1 MSKSNGQA
9 PNGDSFDYTLL
20 GQDYELHHIKEFQ
33 ASAIDPE
40 LIPLTIEYRDGD
52 RAIDALL
59 WALDESDRRND
70 GRVRDKWLTQYAHVR
85 KGGLAF
91 YGIDP
96 LTGERTECLCFK
108 PDYPISPE
116 RKYENPPKAVPQG
129 FYPAVT
135 YRIWELTSDR
145 FGVPL
150 PPDLTID
157 DPSGEAKGFWK
168 WAIDNNIP
176 VILPEGAKKAMAAI
190 SEGFPA
196 VGITGIWNGV
206 SANRD
211 ENGFATS
218 YSLIPTLL
226 PIASNDRVINIA
238 FDRDKKA
245 SANKDVIQAR
255 SVLAKLLIERGCKP
269 FSIPWDSDYKG
280 LDDLI
285 AGCGIEA
292 LEKAIEKAEALTGE
306 KPNFK
311 QKPAPNILAEKIAKE
326 LKNKLLFEVEGK
338 LWRYYDGGVWRE
350 KSIEEI
356 ERYFYERVCLD
367 VPENIPSYIEN
378 IVKVAKWKLLQPK
391 WEEVSGLE
399 YIPFKNGVWEVKNR
413 QLLPHSPDFLLTWK
427 LTRDYPSVIGLDYP
441 NIDKFLGEITNKNQ
455 KLKDIL
461 IAACNA
467 VLLGRSDLQK
477 AIYLV
482 GSGGNGKGSFLRL
495 LEKLVGGQNTHS
507 TTLQD
512 ICENNFELAN
522 IYKKRLIVCP
532 DEDKRVGGLSRFK
545 SITGGDSIRGE
556 KKGKD
561 AFKFRYEGMVAI
573 ASNDP
578 IFLGDSSYGLS
589 RRLITI
595 PFKYQVPVSQR
606 RDLETEFT
614 TDLPAFTSYL
624 LSLDNDW
631 VKSTLLGSSEVA
643 EIRETEWDLTTRTDS
658 IAGFYDDSL
667 IFDPAPDIKTSTSL
681 LYSAYQDYC
690 KASGLSAKSIH
701 KFTPDL
707 VELCSVKLGLAVSA
721 HRSNKG
727 RNIVGLRFRLD
738 SDACDAC
745 DASKTKASPPSNLG
759 GEPKVTLVTLSNS
772 YNENNCEKEEQNS
785 PADDKKLKDNTEPS
799 QSDTSVTSRS
809 GTELESV
816 TLSVTKRHQ
825 ASQASLKIGD
835 RVRYVGGILKYRG
848 RSGEVTKISG
858 ANIETTFTTRSHGS
872 ITCDALEE
880 IA

>member
-1 MSKSNGQA
+1 
-9 PNGDSFDYTLL
+9 
-20 GQDYELHHIKEFQ
+20 
-33 ASAIDPE
+33 
-40 LIPLTIEYRDGD
+40 
-52 RAIDALL
+52 
-59 WALDESDRRND
+59 
-70 GRVRDKWLTQYAHVR
+70 VRDKWLIQFAHLR

-91 YGIDP
+91 YGVDP
-96 LTGERTECLCFK
+96 LTGDRTECLCFK
-108 PDYPISPE
+108 PNYPISPD
-116 RKYENPPKAVPQG
+116 RKYENPRKALPQAI
-129 FYPAVT
+129 YPAVT
-135 YRIWELTSDR
+135 YRIWKLVSDR
-145 FGVPL
+145 FGVQL

-157 DPSGEAKGFWK
+157 DPSSEAKNFWL
-168 WAIDNNIP
+168 WVIDNNIP
-176 VILPEGAKKAMAAI
+176 VIPTEGAKKAMGTI
-190 SEGFPA
+190 SQGFPA
-196 VGITGIWNGV
+196 IALTGFWNG
-206 SANRD
+206 APADRD
-211 ENGFATS
+211 ESGKTTS
-218 YSLIPTLL
+218 YTLIPTLL
-226 PIASNDRVINIA
+226 PIATPDRVINIA

-255 SVLAKLLIERGCKP
+255 SVLAKLLIERGSKP
-269 FSIPWDSDYKG
+269 FSIPWDNDYKG

-285 AGCGIEA
+285 ANCGIEA
-292 LEKAIEKAEALTGE
+292 LEKAIEKAEELTGE

-326 LKNKLLFEVEGK
+326 LKNKLLFDVGGK
-338 LWRYYDGGVWRE
+338 LWRYYDGGVWYE
-350 KSIEEI
+350 KTIEEI

-378 IVKVAKWKLLQPK
+378 VVKVAKWKLLQPK
-391 WEEVSGLE
+391 WDEVSGLE
-399 YIPFKNGVWEVKNR
+399 YIPFKNGVWDVKNR
-413 QLLPHSPDFLLTWK
+413 KLLPHSSDFLLTWK
-427 LTRDYPSVIGLDYP
+427 LTRDYPSVIGLEYQ
-441 NIDKFLGEITNKNQ
+441 NIDRFLNEITNKNQ

-467 VLLGRSDLQK
+467 VILGRSDLQK

-495 LEKLVGGQNTHS
+495 LEMLVGGENTHS

-561 AFKFRYEGMVAI
+561 AFRFRYEGMVAI

-606 RDLETEFT
+606 RDLEAEFT
-614 TDLPAFTSYL
+614 IDLPAFTSYL
-624 LSLDNDW
+624 LSLDNNW

-643 EIRETEWDLTTRTDS
+643 EIRDTEWDLTTRTDS
-658 IAGFYDDSL
+658 IAGFCDDSL
-667 IFDPAPDIKTSTSL
+667 IFDPSPEVKTSTSM

-707 VELCSVKLGLAVSA
+707 VDLCSIKLGLAVIA

-727 RNIVGLRFRLD
+727 RNIVGLRFRSE
-738 SDACDAC
+738 SDACDAWC
-745 DASKTKASPPSNLG
+745 RFQTKASPPSNPPG
-759 GEPKVTLVTLSNS
+759 DEKVTLVTLSNS
-772 YNENNCEKEEQNS
+772 HNGKNFLKEELNS
-785 PADDKKLKDNTEPS
+785 PSDDKKTKDSTEHP
-799 QSDTSVTSRS
+799 QSVTSVTLGSS
-809 GTELESV
+809 TGLESV
-816 TLSVTKRHQ
+816 TPSVTKRHQ

-835 RVRYVGGILKYRG
+835 RVENKQTGERGVVSQWYRDRSKATIKLDNGDLTDWISVRDLQAAAG
-848 RSGEVTKISG
+848 RKQ
-858 ANIETTFTTRSHGS
+858 H
-872 ITCDALEE
+872 D
-880 IA
+880 